1 MITQRRP
8 IWTGWVNALYRR
20 RQYLFVVV
28 LACLGV
34 TLSVASFKFV
44 LGQEKHE
51 RQVAFEHA
59 ATTATGAIQHSLHM
73 NMMALQSV
81 TSLYA
86 ASDTVERAEF
96 RTFVSPIL
104 SRRKSL
110 QALEWIPRVPHAER
124 AKYEAAVRNEG
135 YPEFRIVQQEVQD
148 AMAPAARDQ
157 EHFPVYYLEPYHRNE
172 QALGF
177 DLASNPD
184 RLAALEQARDTGMM
198 VATARITLVQE
209 TEEQYGFLLFHPVY
223 RNGASKETLADRRE
237 NLTGFVLGVF
247 RVGDM
252 VTHAV
257 KRANLDNLTPHIDIS
272 LYDKSAPASEQ
283 PLLVGHSDA
292 QGEAVVPSSFSFAS
306 NIKVGGRNW
315 EVVVTSHP
323 LSAWLFWQAWAA
335 LVVGLLLTG
344 LLSAYVLAALRRTAS
359 VERLV
364 AQRTQELREES
375 LAKSQILSTVTHELK
390 TPLTSIV
397 GYADRMLLRRDTVGP
412 LNERQERYM
421 ENVQEEAHRLKALI
435 DDLLDTSRI
444 EAGTLELNLKEL
456 EVQWE
461 IDHAVNSLRDQFASK
476 GIETQRN
483 IPADIVPVMAD
494 HLRLSQIIINL
505 LTNAYKYSAEGAK
518 VTITVQQRGESVQI
532 DVSDTGM
539 GMSNAD
545 QARLF
550 TKFFR
555 ADNTP
560 TRKESGTGLGLFIA
574 RHLIEAQGGKIW
586 VESQEGKGSTFSFTV
601 PRSYGNA
608 TQKDEAGPE
617 EVTLVADQGYLSVAD
632 RPVPGLVVMDGA
644 EK

>member
-1 MITQRRP
+1 MQRRP
-8 IWTGWVNALYRR
+8 IWTGWLNALYRR
-20 RQYLFVVV
+20 RQYLLLMA
-28 LACLGV
+28 LAFLGI
-34 TLSVASFKFV
+34 TLSFASFKFV
-44 LGQEKHE
+44 MNQEEHE
-51 RQVAFEHA
+51 QQVAFEHA
-59 ATTATGAIQHSLHM
+59 AATATGAIEHSLHM

-81 TSLYA
+81 NALYA
-86 ASDTVERAEF
+86 ASHAIERAEF
-96 RTFVSPIL
+96 RIFVSPIL
-104 SRRKSL
+104 SGRKSL

-124 AKYEAAVRNEG
+124 ATYEETARSEG
-135 YPEFRIVQQEVQD
+135 YLHFRIVQQEVQGN
-148 AMAPAARDQ
+148 MAPVSRDQ
-157 EHFPVYYLEPYHRNE
+157 EHFPVYYLEPYQGNE

-177 DLASNPD
+177 DLASNPA
-184 RLAALEQARDTGMM
+184 RLAALEKARDTGMM
-198 VATARITLVQE
+198 VATARIRLLQE
-209 TEEQYGFLLFHPVY
+209 TEDQYGFLLVQPVY
-223 RNGASKETLADRRE
+223 RNGAPKETLADRRE

-252 VTHAV
+252 LTHSV
-257 KRANLDNLTPHIDIS
+257 KRANLENLTPHIDIS
-272 LYDKSAPASEQ
+272 LYDRSAPTSEQ
-283 PLLVGHSDA
+283 ALLVGHSDD
-292 QGEAVVPSSFSFAS
+292 QGAAKAPSHFHFAS

-344 LLSAYVLAALRRTAS
+344 LLSAFVLAALRRTAS

-421 ENVQEEAHRLKALI
+421 ENVQEEAHRLKTLI

-444 EAGTLELNLKEL
+444 ESGSLELKLTEL
-456 EVQWE
+456 DVQRE
-461 IDHAVNSLRDQFASK
+461 IEHAINSLRDQFAGK
-476 GIETQRN
+476 QIETQRN
-483 IPADIVPVMAD
+483 IPTDIVPVRAD

-505 LTNAYKYSAEGAK
+505 LTNAYKYSAEGTK
-518 VTITVQQRGESVQI
+518 VTIAAQQQGALVQI
-532 DVSDTGM
+532 DVSDTGI
-539 GMSNAD
+539 GMSDAD

-555 ADNTP
+555 ADNTS
-560 TRKESGTGLGLFIA
+560 TRRESGTGLGLFIT
-574 RHLIEAQGGKIW
+574 RHLVEAQGGSIW

-601 PRSYGNA
+601 PWSYGIA
-608 TQKDEAGPE
+608 IEKDGLGAEQLP
-617 EVTLVADQGYLSVAD
+617 LVAGQGHPSGVD
-632 RPVPGLVVMDGA
+632 GPVTGLVVMDEA
-644 EK
+644 KK